1 MFVDWARL
9 VCISVTHVYHN
20 MNDTFFACGLPPPG
34 ADITCS
40 CPLGHMCEPGFD
52 EFQRFSAIFIV
63 LEHLHI
69 CIIIRH
75 FHKHWKVTYLNERCG
90 LLPMF
95 IINPARSSCYL
106 WTMLTQSAELQCN
119 SKCCL
124 RVNDIC
130 AKFHQQVQIRGCH
143 HDRTVNIHESITKI
157 GSMDGVWVSFSS
169 FQ

>member
-1 MFVDWARL
+1 MYIITWV
-9 VCISVTHVYHN
+9 IPSSSVA
-20 MNDTFFACGLPPPG
+20 FPPPDV
-34 ADITCS
+34 DITCA
-40 CPLGHMCEPGFD
+40 CPGRHKCVPGFG

-69 CIIIRH
+69 CISVLSSDTFTNIGKRRIWTKDAGH
-75 FHKHWKVTYLNERCG
+75 
-90 LLPMF
+90 LPVF
-95 IINPARSSCYL
+95 INPARSSCYL

-130 AKFHQQVQIRGCH
+130 SKFHHQVQIRGCH

-157 GSMDGVWVSFSS
+157 GSMDGVWVSFCSI
-169 FQ
+169 Q